1 MKTQM
6 PMKYLGGHPAREKP
20 TTATVT
26 LDDDGVR
33 ARVLKDFLN
42 VPWSEISSVSV
53 EGPDEVQKRVT
64 VTRLLT
70 TGIFAFAL
78 KKKSK
83 TAYLTVTTSDGEAI
97 FETDKMTPQELRAKV
112 SWAVTRASSSG

>member
-6 PMKYLGGHPAREKP
+6 PMKYLGGHPCREKA

-26 LDDDGVR
+26 LDDDGIR

-42 VPWSEISSVSV
+42 VPWSDVKGLSV
-53 EGPDEVQKRVT
+53 EGPEQVEKRVT

-70 TGIFAFAL
+70 TGLFAFAL

-83 TAYLTVTTSDGEAI
+83 TAYLVVTTPEGEAV
-97 FETDKMTPQELRAKV
+97 FETDKFSTQELRAEV
-112 SWAVTRASSSG
+112 SWATARSSSD

>member
-6 PMKYLGGHPAREKP
+6 PMKYLGGHPCREKA

-42 VPWSEISSVSV
+42 VPWSDVKSLEVD
-53 EGPDEVQKRVT
+53 GPDEVQRRVT
-64 VTRLLT
+64 ATRLLA
-70 TGIFAFAL
+70 TGVFAFAL
-78 KKKSK
+78 KKKTK
-83 TAYLTVTTSDGEAI
+83 TAYLTVTTPDGEAV

-112 SWAVTRASSSG
+112 AWAIEKAG

>member
-6 PMKYLGGHPAREKP
+6 PMKYLGGHPAREKA
-20 TTATVT
+20 TTCTVT

-33 ARVLKDFLN
+33 ARIIKGFLN
-42 VPWSEISSVSV
+42 VPWSEVSAV
-53 EGPDEVQKRVT
+53 EVDGPDEVQRRVT
-64 VTRLLT
+64 ATRLMA
-70 TGIFAFAL
+70 TGLFAFAL

-83 TAYLTVTTSDGEAI
+83 TAYLTITTTQGEAI

-112 SWAVTRASSSG
+112 SWVKV